1 VKLAELSVRRHV
13 LAFMASAVLVLF
25 GLVAYQRI
33 GVDRFPRIEF
43 PVISIT
49 TVLPGAN
56 PDVVDSSITNIIE
69 TAVNSVPG
77 IDNIQSRSSPSVS
90 NVAITFNLSKDVDVA
105 FSEVQ
110 AKVNQVL
117 RQLPEDAD
125 PPVVLKVE
133 VGASAVMWLALQ
145 GDRTTQQLNQYARQ
159 VIKKRLETVDGVGQ
173 VIIGGE
179 RRRNIRVNLDLDR
192 MAGLGVTAQDVRN
205 AFRAEHVQLPGGFL
219 VSGPGESLIKL
230 DLEYHSPEALGDLI
244 VRYAEG
250 APVRLRDVGTVED
263 GLADDRQVVRF
274 DGKPTV
280 GIGIVKVSNY
290 NTVRLV
296 DDIRERLDTQIIPQ
310 LPAGL
315 TLTTSIDDSAPI
327 RKIVSALEDHLVE
340 GTVLAGLVVWFFLR
354 SFRSTLIISTA
365 IPVSLLGAIAAMYFL
380 GYTFNQMSLLGLLL
394 LIGVVVDDAIVVLEN
409 VYRRLE
415 ENPALDRRTAAI
427 EGTEQVGFAVIA
439 ASLTLVSIFG
449 SVLFLEGI
457 VARFFQSFAVVVTV
471 GVLVSLFVSL
481 TLTPM
486 LCSRFLEP
494 STKHGAVYRALDRL
508 LDGLDALYRRLLGW
522 VLAHRVTVVLA
533 TVAVVLSSG
542 FFFARVGKDFIPE
555 EDDAR
560 FTVNFRAPLG
570 TSRYGMEEL
579 LTQVDETIRRHPE
592 VRSVFIG
599 IGFGGVSQV
608 NSGMAFVNMVP
619 REERDISQRQFLGR
633 LQAELSQIPGVLAFA
648 SVPSPIG
655 GMRGEM
661 LQFSV
666 VGPELASVASLS
678 RELAKRLGQDPG
690 LGRIDLDLQLDL
702 PQIRLEVDRVRA
714 ADLGL
719 TGADVAYAVNML
731 AGGVDI
737 AKYND
742 EPGDGDR
749 YDIRVKAADG
759 EIVSADDLRRI
770 FLRTPRGQMVR
781 LDTVATAVDVVGPA
795 VINRYGLQY
804 SANFYTNPTLPLGEA
819 VTRVRAAAAEL
830 LPPGYSM
837 ELQGRARE
845 FARTSGY
852 VRLALML
859 ALALV
864 YIVLASQFN
873 SFLQPLIVM
882 TAQPLAVVG
891 GLFALWVT
899 GTTLNMISMIGLI
912 LLMGLVAKNS
922 ILLVDLTNQLRES
935 GRAVD
940 AALAEA
946 CPVRLRPVL
955 MTSLTVILALAPAAL
970 GLGAGADTNGPMAIA
985 VIGGMVSSTL
995 LTLVVV
1001 PAVYSLVEQGLSR
1014 LRRRPA

>member
-1 VKLAELSVRRHV
+1 MKLAELSVRRHV
-13 LAFMASAVLVLF
+13 LAFMASAVFVLF
-25 GLVAYQRI
+25 GLVAYERI

-43 PVISIT
+43 PVISVT

-77 IDNIQSRSSPSVS
+77 IDFIQSRSSPSIS
-90 NVAITFNLSKDVDVA
+90 NVAITFNLSKDIDVA
-105 FSEVQ
+105 FTEVQ
-110 AKVNQVL
+110 SKVNQVL
-117 RQLPEDAD
+117 RQLPDDAD

-133 VGASAVMWLALQ
+133 VGANAVMWLALQ

-173 VIIGGE
+173 VLIGGE
-179 RRRNIRVNLDLDR
+179 RRRNIRVDLDLDR
-192 MAGLGVTAQDVRN
+192 MAGLGVTAQDVRD
-205 AFRAEHVQLPGGFL
+205 AFRTEHVQLPGGFL
-219 VSGPGESLIKL
+219 VSGPGERLVKL
-230 DLEYHSPEALGDLI
+230 DLEYHSPEALAEMI
-244 VRYAEG
+244 VRYDEG
-250 APVRLRDVGTVED
+250 APVRLRDIGEVVD
-263 GLADDRQVVRF
+263 GLADDRQIVRF
-274 DGKPTV
+274 NGTPTV
-280 GIGIVKVSNY
+280 GIGIVKVSNF
-290 NTVRLV
+290 NTVKLV
-296 DDIRERLDTQIIPQ
+296 DDILERLDSQIIPQ

-315 TLTTSIDDSAPI
+315 TVQVSIDDSRPI
-327 RKIVSALEDHLVE
+327 RKIVATLEDHLIE
-340 GTVLAGLVVWFFLR
+340 GTILAGLVVWFFLR

-365 IPVSLLGAIAAMYFL
+365 IPVSLLGAIAVMYFL

-409 VYRRLE
+409 VYRRRE
-415 ENPALDRRTAAI
+415 EDPSLDSHTAAI
-427 EGTEQVGFAVIA
+427 EGTEQVGFAVVA

-457 VARFFQSFAVVVTV
+457 IARFFESFAVVVTV

-486 LCSRFLEP
+486 LCSRFLEV
-494 STKHGAVYRALDRL
+494 SEKHGAVYRFIDRL
-508 LDGLDALYRRLLGW
+508 LDRLDAFYRRWLGW
-522 VLAHRVTVVLA
+522 TLLHRGKVLAA
-533 TVAVVLSSG
+533 TLVVVLSSG
-542 FFFARVGKDFIPE
+542 WFFAQVGKDFIPE
-555 EDDAR
+555 EDDGR
-560 FTVNFRAPLG
+560 INVSFRAPLG
-570 TSRYGMEEL
+570 TSRAGMDAL
-579 LTQVDETIRRHPE
+579 LTEIDETIRRHPE
-592 VRSVFIG
+592 VTSVFIG
-599 IGFGGVSQV
+599 VGFGGISQV
-608 NSGMAFVNMVP
+608 NSGMAFLNLVP
-619 REERDISQRQFLGR
+619 RGERDVTQHEFIQR

-655 GMRGEM
+655 GMRGEQ
-661 LQFSV
+661 LQFAI
-666 VGPELASVASLS
+666 VGPELDSVASLS
-678 RELAKRLGQDPG
+678 RELARRLGQEPG

-714 ADLGL
+714 KDVGL
-719 TGADVAYAVNML
+719 TSADVAYAVNML

-742 EPGDGDR
+742 DPGDGDR

-759 EIVSADDLRRI
+759 EITTADDLRRI
-770 FLRTPRGQMVR
+770 FLRTPGGQMVR
-781 LDTVATAVDVVGPA
+781 LDTVATAVDIVGPA
-795 VINRYGLQY
+795 VITRFGLQY
-804 SANFYTNPTLPLGEA
+804 SANFYSNPTMPLGAA
-819 VTRVRAAAAEL
+819 VERVRAEAAEL

-837 ELQGRARE
+837 ELQARARE
-845 FARTSGY
+845 FAKTSGY
-852 VRLALML
+852 LRLALML

-891 GLFALWVT
+891 GLFALWIT

-922 ILLVDLTNQLRES
+922 ILLVDLTNQLRGQ

-940 AALAEA
+940 DALLEA
-946 CPVRLRPVL
+946 CPIRLRPVL
-955 MTSLTVILALAPAAL
+955 MTSLTVILALLPAAL
-970 GLGAGADTNGPMAIA
+970 GLGAGSDTNGPMAIA
-985 VIGGMVSSTL
+985 VIGGMLSSTL

-1001 PAVYSLVEQGLSR
+1001 PAVYSLVEQGLRR
-1014 LRRRPA
+1014 LQRRSK